1 MATQSDLPPWLVLL
15 EVPGVIEVLAC
26 LHNHGPADHTTL
38 CAYVEPGNPDTVT
51 TSAVRQL
58 AAVGLLRLL
67 APAAGS
73 LDHPSSQNQYELT
86 RRGHDLALALSTL
99 NQTSS
104 PHARN
109 RRSERR
115 HH

>member
-38 CAYVEPGNPDTVT
+38 CAYVEPGNPDTLT
-51 TSAVRQL
+51 TPAVRRL
-58 AAVGLLRLL
+58 AAAGLLRLL
-67 APAAGS
+67 ASNAGS
-73 LDHPSSQNQYELT
+73 LDHPSPHNQYKLT
-86 RRGHDLALALSTL
+86 RRGHDLALALTTL
-99 NQTSS
+99 NHTSS
-104 PHARN
+104 PRART